1 MADLALTLDGTNPIF
16 TPNRIKA
23 RNQHEL
29 VDQINKINN
38 IMINVD
44 ANTFTLKS
52 EIESHATVL
61 KTKILVL
68 NRVQPKIESY
78 GFYWD
83 QSWALL

>member
-44 ANTFTLKS
+44 ANTFNTTIPKS
-52 EIESHATVL
+52 R
-61 KTKILVL
+61 K
-68 NRVQPKIESY
+68 
-78 GFYWD
+78 
-83 QSWALL
+83 

>member
-44 ANTFTLKS
+44 ANTFNTTIPKS
-52 EIESHATVL
+52 RKQVKRKSAWSTVAS
-61 KTKILVL
+61 VL
-68 NRVQPKIESY
+68 QP
-78 GFYWD
+78 
-83 QSWALL
+83 